1 MLERSLVGA
10 RRAIALRRVDSAGI
24 PHTEFDRRQTTRSHR
39 AQNHALESNERNN
52 QPAAPSHAVLSHSE
66 VLIYGQ
72 RPQVLRVKIVVTCG
86 ANTGPT

>member
-1 MLERSLVGA
+1 MLERSVVGA

-24 PHTEFDRRQTTRSHR
+24 PHTEFDRRQTARSHR

-66 VLIYGQ
+66 VLCTVSAH
-72 RPQVLRVKIVVTCG
+72 RFCELKIW
-86 ANTGPT
+86 